1 MPFRIRMR
9 AGGDLEVEV
18 DTPGEVQQLLEVAL
32 PRRHGEPLRLALPA
46 GPPVVEAPAPRRAY
60 RKRREG
66 VRRGRPRVDKARG
79 MVSRRPR
86 EAPPVSVGAS
96 DHEGIVRLLQRGP
109 LKSGEIAK
117 KVGWLRPR
125 VTRAL
130 QDLEA
135 QGRVHSTG
143 VRAGTRWHAGAASAP
158 QTPSA
163 SRRPV

>member
-18 DTPGEVQQLLEVAL
+18 DTPSEVQQLLDVAL
-32 PRRHGEPLRLALPA
+32 PRQPGAPLRLALPP
-46 GPPVVEAPAPRRAY
+46 GPPVLESPAPRRAY
-60 RKRREG
+60 RR
-66 VRRGRPRVDKARG
+66 RRGGAKRGRRVEKAER
-79 MVSRRPR
+79 VVARRTR
-86 EAPPVSVGAS
+86 EAPPVSAGAS
-96 DHEGIVRLLQRGP
+96 DQEGIVRLLQRGS

-125 VTRAL
+125 VTKAL
-130 QDLEA
+130 HDLEA

-158 QTPSA
+158 QTPAA

>member
-18 DTPGEVQQLLEVAL
+18 DTPGEVQQLLDVAL
-32 PRRHGEPLRLALPA
+32 PRRPGEPLRLALPP
-46 GPPVVEAPAPRRAY
+46 GPAVGEAPARRAY
-60 RKRREG
+60 RKRRG
-66 VRRGRPRVDKARG
+66 GLRRGRAQRA
-79 MVSRRPR
+79 VSHGPR

-130 QDLEA
+130 QELQA

-158 QTPSA
+158 QTPAA